1 MNKTRFRLDSGQ
13 IEVLDDK
20 VAELLRKKSRL
31 ERLTCAFG
39 IWHSARVQIA
49 SYLGSLHPEWDE
61 EKVERE
67 VARRL
72 SHGAV

>member
-20 VAELLRKKSRL
+20 VAWILKKKSHL
-31 ERLTCAFG
+31 ERLKCAFD
-39 IWHSARVQIA
+39 IWHSARLQIA
-49 SYLGSLHPEWDE
+49 FYIKSLHPEWDE
-61 EKVERE
+61 EKVQKE